1 MGRIK
6 SPLLLFL
13 LLASCSFPLFVRA
26 NPSWFCLK
34 FQSLIINSI
43 YIKSSFILSQAAS
56 VWILRDFILT
66 MVTVIGLI
74 LFAVIFSSHVH
85 ICLATR
91 YFQCDNGLPRELTC
105 PAGLLWNQ
113 DLLACDWSSNVKCSS
128 GSTETKPQENSLSSV
143 PIPSQS
149 GPAVIQAPKV
159 QADLISGFAAK
170 SKTSKI
176 THFQIDSL

>member
-13 LLASCSFPLFVRA
+13 LLASSSFPLFVRA

-43 YIKSSFILSQAAS
+43 SIKFSFTLSQAAS

-66 MVTVIGLI
+66 MVTVIG
-74 LFAVIFSSHVH
+74 VIFSSYYVH

-113 DLLACDWSSNVKCSS
+113 DLLACDWSSNIECSLGLTINQPLTSGFVKFEAES
-128 GSTETKPQENSLSSV
+128 GS
-143 PIPSQS
+143 
-149 GPAVIQAPKV
+149 AVR
-159 QADLISGFAAK
+159 AK
-170 SKTSKI
+170 SSKTKSKI
-176 THFQIDSL
+176 LHFLFVPM